1 MKTFVSTLIIV
12 FCLFIS
18 GEKSIAQNYFN
29 PQVKEWLQKAESL
42 KPQLT
47 ESIKKPVSTIMV
59 SPDSLAFQGW
69 RIGEKGSIEKFYQTS
84 FKEQK
89 IAFIDFGEHITGYF
103 SFQTKVLFRTFDAPV
118 RLKFTFAEVPSELA
132 VPFDPFPGKLS
143 RAWLQDETVTVTL
156 MPGTITIPRRLAFR
170 FVKIE
175 LMSNCPYYDFCISAM
190 ECKATTSVTK
200 NAEPLPAQTDPAIVA
215 IDRVGLNTLK
225 ECMQTVYEDG
235 PKRDQRLW
243 IGDLYLE
250 SLANI
255 YSFKNHN
262 LTKRCLY
269 LLASV
274 CNDDGFIH
282 ANVFEL
288 PEPHPQRNSH
298 ILDYALLYGVT
309 LLEYTKATGDLTTAA
324 DLWPVAIRQFEF
336 LRKYWDKE
344 ALFDPK
350 SAKNLWVFIDWK
362 DGLDKQASMQ
372 GLMIFSINKMLE
384 LADMLNKTDEVKDLR
399 ILAQQMKKSAR
410 AHLWD
415 KTNGIVVSG
424 PERQISLASQ
434 IWMVLGDVLS
444 KEEGIAALSN
454 AASAESVVKPGA
466 PYLYHYYIE
475 ALIKCHMDQE
485 AKKALV
491 AYWGGMV
498 NKGADTFWE
507 VFDPTNEQLSPY
519 NFYPVNSYCH
529 AWSCTPVYFIRKY
542 PRIFQ

>member
-1 MKTFVSTLIIV
+1 V
-12 FCLFIS
+12 
-18 GEKSIAQNYFN
+18 
-29 PQVKEWLQKAESL
+29 
-42 KPQLT
+42 
-47 ESIKKPVSTIMV
+47 
-59 SPDSLAFQGW
+59 
-69 RIGEKGSIEKFYQTS
+69 
-84 FKEQK
+84 
-89 IAFIDFGEHITGYF
+89 
-103 SFQTKVLFRTFDAPV
+103 RTQDAPV
-118 RLKFTFAEVPSELA
+118 RLKLTFAEVPSELA
-132 VPFDPFPGKLS
+132 VPFDPFPGQLS
-143 RAWLQDETVTVTL
+143 RAWLQDETVTITL

-175 LMSNCPYYDFCISAM
+175 LLSNCPYYDFCISAM

-200 NAEPLPAQTDPAIVA
+200 NADPLPALADPAIVA
-215 IDRVGLNTLK
+215 IDHVGLNTLK

-274 CNDDGFIH
+274 CNEDGFIH

-288 PEPHPQRNSH
+288 PEPHPQKGSH
-298 ILDYALLYGVT
+298 IVDYALLYGVT
-309 LLEYTKATGDLTTAA
+309 LLEYTKATGDLETAA
-324 DLWPVAIRQFEF
+324 DLWPVAIKQFEF
-336 LRKYWDKE
+336 LRKYWDNE
-344 ALFDPK
+344 ALFDPN

-372 GLMIFSINKMLE
+372 GLMIFTINKMLE
-384 LADMLNKTDEVKDLR
+384 LASLLNKTDEVKDFG

-410 AHLWD
+410 KYLWD
-415 KTNGIVVSG
+415 KTNKIVLSG
-424 PERQISLASQ
+424 PERQVSLASQ
-434 IWMVLGDVLS
+434 IWMILGDVLS
-444 KEEGIAALSN
+444 KEEGIAALDKVT
-454 AASAESVVKPGA
+454 AEPTALKPGA
-466 PYLYHYYIE
+466 PYLFHYYIE
-475 ALIKCHMDQE
+475 ALIKCGMDQE

-491 AYWGGMV
+491 TYWGGMV

-507 VFDPTNEQLSPY
+507 VYDPANEQLSPY
-519 NFYPVNSYCH
+519 NYYPINSYCH

-542 PRIFQ
+542 PKIFQ